1 MLNVKKFPLDIGV
14 NGEMK
19 FIQGLVVYGHGQS
32 HICGGG
38 ATGSDVTGP
47 GNDRMTPKGVPLVRV
62 CATGSCAISALVE
75 PFHR

>member
-1 MLNVKKFPLDIGV
+1 MLIFFPKQYMLNVKKLPLDIGV

-38 ATGSDVTGP
+38 A
-47 GNDRMTPKGVPLVRV
+47 R
-62 CATGSCAISALVE
+62 
-75 PFHR
+75 

>member
-1 MLNVKKFPLDIGV
+1 MLIFFPKQYMLNVKKLPLDIGV

-38 ATGSDVTGP
+38 ARWSYQKSR
-47 GNDRMTPKGVPLVRV
+47 DRKSP
-62 CATGSCAISALVE
+62 
-75 PFHR
+75 